1 MPRDSEHSASSKTT
15 QTKRET
21 QALTGTNVRKC
32 GAAGPH
38 SHWKRS
44 SPGPRPQ
51 PAAGSHRACCGIPQP
66 RRHCG
71 PHSDTTKELLHVR
84 SGANE
89 QLQAFCLRCL
99 RGCKGFLTSA
109 QRLFLMIVVGL
120 LLQPRT
126 AVFERPQCLW
136 RVDSSRSGSSG
147 LEGCCRPESVH
158 WTLDLDFLTADVRWA
173 AYARRV
179 KGGANDGSK
188 RTTSRPQ
195 TGPIG
200 RRRCR
205 T

>member
-136 RVDSSRSGSSG
+136 RVDSSRSRGPAARRG
-147 LEGCCRPESVH
+147 TVGPAADV
-158 WTLDLDFLTADVRWA
+158 TLDCVIFRIPDVRTQ
-173 AYARRV
+173 RTLV
-179 KGGANDGSK
+179 GA
-188 RTTSRPQ
+188 
-195 TGPIG
+195 
-200 RRRCR
+200 
-205 T
+205 